1 MIQQEALQKT
11 NVADK
16 SFFKRISPQRESRK
30 NPQSQRLCGFMVA
43 GARFELTTFGL

>member
-16 SFFKRISPQRESRK
+16 SFFKRISPERESRK
-30 NPQSQRLCGFMVA
+30 TRKANGYA
-43 GARFELTTFGL
+43 GLWLRGPDLN